1 MTLRFRMSCL
11 MPALIALLTAATANS
26 GEERITLTGSVSD
39 LGIVRVF
46 LISQADDGFEGLA
59 GKHKNVD
66 SSSLKELQARS
77 KALKETVLRNG
88 QVLDEKLCNQGAVIL
103 NSKDDFD
110 ALYVEAFR
118 ELDRANNAATAH
130 ALDGLSAAAYKFL
143 VDELASISFTRTGT
157 TSVQSGP
164 PRPAR
169 AVELS
174 CGRLGT

>member
-11 MPALIALLTAATANS
+11 MPALIALLTASSAGAS
-26 GEERITLTGSVSD
+26 EESITVAGSVSD
-39 LGIVRVF
+39 LDIVRVF
-46 LISQADDGFEGLA
+46 LISQADNGFEVLA
-59 GKHKNVD
+59 GKHQNVD
-66 SSSLKELQARS
+66 SNSLEELQVRS
-77 KALKETVLRNG
+77 KTLKETVRRNG
-88 QVLDEKLCNQGAVIL
+88 QVLDEKLCHQGAVIL

-118 ELDRANNAATAH
+118 ELGRANNAATAH
-130 ALDGLSAAAYKFL
+130 ALDGLPAAAYKFL

-164 PRPAR
+164 PRPER

-174 CGRLGT
+174 CGRLST